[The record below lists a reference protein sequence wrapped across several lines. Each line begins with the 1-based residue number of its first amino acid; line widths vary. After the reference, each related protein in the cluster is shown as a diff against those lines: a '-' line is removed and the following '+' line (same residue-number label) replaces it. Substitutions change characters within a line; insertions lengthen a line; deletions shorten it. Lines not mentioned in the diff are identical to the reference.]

1 MRVLRHLILW
11 LLAAVPVFA
20 LPLVICQCWWPDQNA
35 RALVETAGQVLAEE
49 RRKEKWEEYKIHIE
63 LYKYYLD
70 IFLKASL
77 ALLGITG
84 GILTFYFND
93 KTASRSLI
101 EKALL
106 LPFAFSLAYAGV
118 YYYGAWLW
126 CEVSITVE
134 LLRKQLGIERVPDI
148 QILSALLIVF
158 GTMFYVVGVAL
169 LWFMWRDVP
178 AVAPPPAGTPAESP
192 GESAAK

>member
-1 MRVLRHLILW
+1 MYH
-11 LLAAVPVFA
+11 
-20 LPLVICQCWWPDQNA
+20 CWQLNKNA
-35 RALVETAGQVLAEE
+35 KSEATEQVLVEE

-93 KTASRSLI
+93 KTGSSRLLK
-101 EKALL
+101 KALL

-118 YYYGAWLW
+118 YFYGAWLW

-148 QILSALLIVF
+148 QILTVLLSRPQ
-158 GTMFYVVGVAL
+158 TL
-169 LWFMWRDVP
+169 
-178 AVAPPPAGTPAESP
+178 SH
-192 GESAAK
+192 